1 MRIAFLKGR
10 GKQEFWK
17 TKDVPSHQLC
27 LHVNG
32 PSFVWSSW
40 RRLPCISRI
49 NHLTFQ
55 SVFIYYFTSSSQH
68 PLPLSKN
75 NYFPLRFIDP
85 EWLIAWS
92 TAQWTQQLQP
102 FPIKPGSYWHL
113 IRLTPPLHKRA
124 ADTLPQRAC
133 FSCLSSRAPSQV
145 GILLP
150 VSLFFSAFWDS
161 LSLSLSRSLSSLPSP
176 PCKHFFAVQLCP
188 LDKFYPRIHVELNK
202 FHPPSIWHLT

>member
-1 MRIAFLKGR
+1 MRIAFLKGQ

-17 TKDVPSHQLC
+17 SKDVPSYQLC

-75 NYFPLRFIDP
+75 NYFPLHFIDP

-92 TAQWTQQLQP
+92 SAQWTQQLQP
-102 FPIKPGSYWHL
+102 FPMKPGSYWHL
-113 IRLTPPLHKRA
+113 IRLTPPL
-124 ADTLPQRAC
+124 LPSSAQKGYRHPSPRCLLLLSFLQGPLPSGHTSAC
-133 FSCLSSRAPSQV
+133 QPFLFCILRFSLPLSVQIP
-145 GILLP
+145 L
-150 VSLFFSAFWDS
+150 
-161 LSLSLSRSLSSLPSP
+161 LSSLTS
-176 PCKHFFAVQLCP
+176 L
-188 LDKFYPRIHVELNK
+188 
-202 FHPPSIWHLT
+202 